1 MIVLLGPLPTVVVN
15 PGVLFNVH
23 VPDVGNPFSVTLPV
37 ANEQLGGTIV
47 PTMGGVGVAGWALM
61 SKVADTEDT
70 QPEALVTIK
79 V

>member
-1 MIVLLGPLPTVVVN
+1 MMVLLGPLPIVVVN
-15 PGVLFNVH
+15 PGVLFKVH
-23 VPDVGNPFSVTLPV
+23 VPVKGKPFSVTLPV
-37 ANEQLGGTIV
+37 DNEQFGGTIV